1 MQLDSDLARGRK
13 LFHEST
19 VVQCRSCHRI
29 DGKGTE
35 LGPDL
40 DAIGKKYDRP
50 KLLESILQPSLQ
62 IDPKF
67 TMYLVETIS
76 GTVHSGLLVERN
88 NTGIVVRDV
97 QNKTRRVETADIE
110 GVYPQ
115 TKSLMPDVL
124 LRDLTAQQVADLLAY
139 LSSLKADVTKATAP

>member
-1 MQLDSDLARGRK
+1 
-13 LFHEST
+13 
-19 VVQCRSCHRI
+19 
-29 DGKGTE
+29 
-35 LGPDL
+35 
-40 DAIGKKYDRP
+40 
-50 KLLESILQPSLQ
+50 
-62 IDPKF
+62 
-67 TMYLVETIS
+67 MYLVETIS